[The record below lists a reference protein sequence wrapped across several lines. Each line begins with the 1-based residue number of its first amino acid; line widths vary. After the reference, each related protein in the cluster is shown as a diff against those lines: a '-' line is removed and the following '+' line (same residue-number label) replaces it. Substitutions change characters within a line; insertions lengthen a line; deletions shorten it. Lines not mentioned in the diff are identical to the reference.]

1 VKKIIGLTLIS
12 LILFSP
18 SMMSTSSADMPI
30 PGCKVWL
37 DIHTTPSKYNG
48 LPRSNPDGTFYPG
61 DAFDFAITV
70 HWNSWCWSIK
80 PKSIN
85 ANGLQISQIQVSP
98 ISSGGGQSFGY
109 TESGHAEIGIG
120 SSAATL
126 SQVVFGYGLICS
138 FNPHTGGTCFRGSTA
153 GSTFYS
159 PPMISPK
166 VTIDLAKQNLTDTDG
181 FMMRNLD
188 GTYYIWDGINIVF
201 NPQYQWKNQRVG
213 TISAHTVYSSDMYLQ
228 KDFECQKKSCSDTLL
243 YSRAMPWTFSYEY
256 AQGQTNWVPGTGSD
270 IKKHTFTYKTTVYNL
285 GRLIGQ
291 SQFTK
296 TDALVVKYD
305 PVYNSSYGYTV
316 LKDGQWWGFGNRP
329 AVAMHYLGS
338 KGGGQDDP
346 NQGIHE
352 YRRSK
357 MNSFS
362 YNSYAYKILTPVPL
376 NVTMTWSESHSANF
390 IDDNFTYHDVSLQSG
405 KNSAMFVKS
414 GYGNII
420 FHHPIL
426 FTILK
431 TRYDNSTIINTLQSA
446 NFAGLDKLDLFKYY
460 FGYPHTRFSTD
471 VIVIA
476 LHSDGS
482 INHIP
487 LDLKMIPDYSEN
499 ATYEQDFIR
508 TKVIHDRDR
517 IFAGIVLHDM
527 YGKDNSATGTG
538 VINLQA
544 HLTSMVIPDVS
555 QVFAQ
560 NPLDLPLNL
569 VYEQPSPYYITIT
582 AGGKQ
587 LSFIERGFEF
597 DTNWKYVVNMDQNN
611 MLNGTRYQGI
621 VTIHPDNNFGPYSQV
636 LVDGKMQNITC
647 TKGCTVML
655 PDRNK
660 NSTVDAYNIWG
671 GKASQT
677 FDIDNSAPQDTYDYS
692 KIATLVLLVSLAVIG
707 YGFVRRYWRGFAA
720 AIGFGDNDEGK

>member
-1 VKKIIGLTLIS
+1 
-12 LILFSP
+12 
-18 SMMSTSSADMPI
+18 MMPPSSADMLI

-37 DIHTTPSKYNG
+37 DIHTTPSQYNG

-85 ANGLQISQIQVSP
+85 ADGLQISQIQISP

-138 FNPHTGGTCFRGSTA
+138 FNPQTGGTCFRGSTA
-153 GSTFYS
+153 GSTSYS
-159 PPMISPK
+159 PPIISPK
-166 VTIDLAKQNLTDTDG
+166 VTIDLTKQNLTDTDN

-213 TISAHTVYSSDMYLQ
+213 TISAHTTYSSDMYLQ

-243 YSRAMPWTFSYEY
+243 YSRAKPWTFSYEY
-256 AQGQTNWVPGTGSD
+256 AQGQTNWVPETSSD

-305 PVYNSSYGYTV
+305 PVYDSSYGYTV

-346 NQGIHE
+346 DQGVHE

-357 MNSFS
+357 INSFS
-362 YNSYAYKILTPVPL
+362 YTSYAYKILTPVPL

-390 IDDNFTYHDVSLQSG
+390 IDDNFIYQSNSLQPG
-405 KNSAMFVKS
+405 NNVAMFVKS

-420 FHHPIL
+420 FQHPIL

-487 LDLKMIPDYSEN
+487 LDLKMIPDHSEN

-517 IFAGIVLHDM
+517 IFAGIVLDDM
-527 YGKDNSATGTG
+527 YGKDNLATGTG

-569 VYEQPSPYYITIT
+569 VYEQPSPYNVTIT

-611 MLNGTRYQGI
+611 ILNGTRYQGI

-707 YGFVRRYWRGFAA
+707 YGFVRRYWRGFVA
-720 AIGFGDNDEGK
+720 AIGFGDSDEGK

>member
-1 VKKIIGLTLIS
+1 MI
-12 LILFSP
+12 P
-18 SMMSTSSADMPI
+18 TSYADMLI

-85 ANGLQISQIQVSP
+85 ADGLQISQIQISP

-138 FNPHTGGTCFRGSTA
+138 FNPQTGGTCFRGSTA
-153 GSTFYS
+153 GSTSYS

-166 VTIDLAKQNLTDTDG
+166 VTIDLTKQNLTDTDN
-181 FMMRNLD
+181 FIMRNLD

-201 NPQYQWKNQRVG
+201 NPQYQWKHQRVG
-213 TISAHTVYSSDMYLQ
+213 TISAHTTYSSDMYLQ

-243 YSRAMPWTFSYEY
+243 YSRAKPWTFSYEY
-256 AQGQTNWVPGTGSD
+256 AQGQTNWVPETSSD

-291 SQFTK
+291 SQFAK

-316 LKDGQWWGFGNRP
+316 LKDGQWWGFANRP

-338 KGGGQDDP
+338 KGGGQDDANP
-346 NQGIHE
+346 RVHE

-357 MNSFS
+357 INSFS
-362 YNSYAYKILTPVPL
+362 YTSYAYKILTPVPL

-390 IDDNFTYHDVSLQSG
+390 IDDNFTYHDDSLQSG

-420 FHHPIL
+420 FQHPIL

-431 TRYDNSTIINTLQSA
+431 TRYDNSTIINTLQSV
-446 NFAGLDKLDLFKYY
+446 NFAGLDKLDLSKYY
-460 FGYPHTRFSTD
+460 FGYPHTRFSTA

-517 IFAGIVLHDM
+517 IFAGIVLNDM
-527 YGKDNSATGTG
+527 YGKDNSAIGVG

-544 HLTSMVIPDVS
+544 RLTSMVIPDIS

-569 VYEQPSPYYITIT
+569 VYEQPSPYNVTIT

-692 KIATLVLLVSLAVIG
+692 KIATLVLLVSLAFIG

-720 AIGFGDNDEGK
+720 AIGFGDNEGK

>member
-1 VKKIIGLTLIS
+1 
-12 LILFSP
+12 
-18 SMMSTSSADMPI
+18 MMPTSFADMPI

-37 DIHTTPSKYNG
+37 NIHTTPSKYNG

-61 DAFDFAITV
+61 DAFDFSITV
-70 HWNSWCWSIK
+70 NWNSWCWSILPK
-80 PKSIN
+80 PIQAS
-85 ANGLQISQIQVSP
+85 GLQINKIQISP
-98 ISSGGGQSFGY
+98 IVSSGGQSFGY
-109 TESGHAEIGIG
+109 TESGHAEIGIT
-120 SSAATL
+120 STSASL
-126 SQVVFGYGLICS
+126 SQTVSASGLICS
-138 FNPHTGGTCFRGSTA
+138 FNPQTGGTCFRGTTA

-159 PPMISPK
+159 PPIILPK
-166 VTIDLAKQNLTDTDG
+166 VTITLTKQNLTDTDG

-188 GTYYIWDGINIVF
+188 GTYYIGDGINIVF
-201 NPQYQWKNQRVG
+201 NPNYQWKNQRVG
-213 TISAHTVYSSDMYLQ
+213 TISAHTIYSSDVYLQ

-243 YSRAMPWTFSYEY
+243 YSRAKPWIFSYEY
-256 AQGQTNWVPGTGSD
+256 AQGQTNWVPETSSD
-270 IKKHTFTYKTTVYNL
+270 IKKHIFTYKTTVYNL

-305 PVYNSSYGYTV
+305 PVYDASYGYTV
-316 LKDGQWWGFGNRP
+316 LKDNQWWGFGNRP

-346 NQGIHE
+346 DQGVHE
-352 YRRSK
+352 FRRSK
-357 MNSFS
+357 INSFS
-362 YNSYAYKILTPVPL
+362 YTSYAYKILTPVPL
-376 NVTMTWSESHSANF
+376 NDTMTWSESHSANF
-390 IDDNFTYHDVSLQSG
+390 VDDNFTYQSNSLQPG
-405 KNSAMFVKS
+405 NNAAMFVKS
-414 GYGNII
+414 GYGDII

-431 TRYDNSTIINTLQSA
+431 TRYDNSTIINTLQST
-446 NFAGLDKLDLFKYY
+446 NFAGFDKLDLSKYY
-460 FGYPHTRFSTD
+460 FGYPHTRFSTA

-487 LDLKMIPDYSEN
+487 LEFKMIPDYSEN

-508 TKVIHDRDR
+508 TKVIHDRDK
-517 IFAGIVLHDM
+517 IFAGIVLNDM

-569 VYEQPSPYYITIT
+569 VYEQPSPYNVTIT

-597 DTNWKYVVNMDQNN
+597 DTNWRYVVNMDRDN

-621 VTIHPDNNFGPYSQV
+621 VNIYPDNNFGPYSQV

-647 TKGCTVML
+647 SKGCTIML
-655 PDRNK
+655 SDRNK
-660 NSTVDAYNIWG
+660 NSTVEAYNIWG

-677 FDIDNSAPQDTYDYS
+677 FGVDNSKPQDVYDYS
-692 KIATLVLLVSLAVIG
+692 KTATLVLILSLAVIG

-720 AIGFGDNDEGK
+720 AIGFGDNHEGINH

>member
-1 VKKIIGLTLIS
+1 MKRIIGLTLIS
-12 LILFSP
+12 LVLFSS
-18 SMMSTSSADMPI
+18 SMMPISFADVVI

-37 DIHTTPSKYNG
+37 GMHTTPSQYNG

-61 DAFDFAITV
+61 DAFDFAITI

-80 PKSIN
+80 PKPISTV
-85 ANGLQISQIQVSP
+85 GLQIGQIQVLP

-109 TESGHAEIGIG
+109 TETGHAEIGIG

-138 FNPHTGGTCFRGSTA
+138 FNPQAGGTCFRGSTA
-153 GSTFYS
+153 GSTLYS
-159 PPMISPK
+159 PKIILPK
-166 VTIDLAKQNLTDTDG
+166 VTIDLTKQNLTDTDG

-228 KDFECQKKSCSDTLL
+228 KDFQCQKKSCSDTLL
-243 YSRAMPWTFSYEY
+243 YSRAKPWTFSYEY
-256 AQGQTNWVPGTGSD
+256 AQGQTNWVPETSSD
-270 IKKHTFTYKTTVYNL
+270 IKKHTFTYETTLYNI

-291 SQFTK
+291 SQFAK
-296 TDALVVKYD
+296 TDALVVTYD

-316 LKDGQWWGFGNRP
+316 LKDNQWWGFGNRP

-338 KGGGQDDP
+338 KGGGQDDSDR
-346 NQGIHE
+346 GIHE

-357 MNSFS
+357 INSFS
-362 YNSYAYKILTPVPL
+362 YNSYAYRILTPVPL

-390 IDDNFTYHDVSLQSG
+390 LDDNFAYRDDSLQSG

-414 GYGNII
+414 GYGDII
-420 FHHPIL
+420 FEHPIL

-431 TRYDNSTIINTLQSA
+431 TRYDNSTIINTLQSV

-482 INHIP
+482 INHVPI
-487 LDLKMIPDYSEN
+487 DLKMIPDYSEG
-499 ATYEQDFIR
+499 ATYEQNFIR

-517 IFAGIVLHDM
+517 IFAGIVLNDM
-527 YGKDNSATGTG
+527 YGKENTATGTG

-544 HLTSMVIPDVS
+544 HLTSMVIPDIS
-555 QVFAQ
+555 QVLAQ

-569 VYEQPSPYYITIT
+569 VYEQPSPYNVTIT
-582 AGGKQ
+582 AGGKR
-587 LSFIERGFEF
+587 LSFVEHGFEF
-597 DTNWKYVVNMDQNN
+597 DTNWRYVINMDQNN
-611 MLNGTRYQGI
+611 TLNSTRYQGMVSI
-621 VTIHPDNNFGPYSQV
+621 RPDNNFGSYSQV
-636 LVDGKMQNITC
+636 LVDGKIQNITC
-647 TKGCTVML
+647 STGCIIML
-655 PDRNK
+655 SDRYK
-660 NSTVDAYNIWG
+660 NSTVSAYNAWG

-677 FDIDNSAPQDTYDYS
+677 FDVYNSVSQDTTDYN
-692 KIATLVLLVSLAVIG
+692 KIATLVLLFSLAVTG

-720 AIGFGDNDEGK
+720 ALSFGDGNEDK